1 MFAALLGGL
10 AAQALLVPIQTT
22 LAQPAPLSR
31 PAPLQ
36 SYGLGLPPTPAT
48 DLQRTLEQIAAVPG
62 GDVGVAVIDLTTG
75 RTISVNGTRAFP
87 MASTVK
93 VAIAATYLAE
103 VEAGR
108 RALSDMI
115 PVDDRLRLRSDGI
128 TFFTPHSGVTLS
140 AANLIEL
147 MLTRSDN
154 TATDV
159 LLANLG
165 GPRTVQG
172 WLKSNRID
180 GLRVDRTI
188 AELLLD
194 RRGARRAPG
203 KNAAETLRQWEPVA
217 AGSVSMEEVAVERP
231 SSDQD
236 LDPRDSA
243 TPLGFATFLRRIHD
257 GSLLKPASRNFL
269 FSVMSRC
276 ITGANRIKGLLPS
289 STPVEHKTGT
299 LSSITDD
306 VGFISLPGGRRLVV
320 TAFARGGTNRSAVIA
335 RAARA
340 AYDAFTASP

>member
-1 MFAALLGGL
+1 MLAAFLGGL
-10 AAQALLVPIQTT
+10 AAQAFLVPIQTT
-22 LAQPAPLSR
+22 PAT
-31 PAPLQ
+31 
-36 SYGLGLPPTPAT
+36 PTPLAPYHYNLSAVRAPAV
-48 DLQRTLEQIAAVPG
+48 DLQRTLEQIAAVPN
-62 GDVGVAVIDLTTG
+62 GDVGLAVIDLSTG
-75 RTISVNGTRAFP
+75 RTISVHGERAFP

-108 RALSDMI
+108 RTLSDMI
-115 PVDDRLRLRSDGI
+115 PVDDRLRLRADGI
-128 TFFTPHSGVTLS
+128 AFFTPHPGVTLS

-172 WLKSNRID
+172 WLRNNGIE

-194 RRGARRAPG
+194 RRGVRRAPG
-203 KNAAETLRQWEPVA
+203 KNAAETLRQWEPVTP
-217 AGSVSMEEVAVERP
+217 GSVSSEDLVVERP
-231 SSDQD
+231 SVDQD
-236 LDPRDSA
+236 RDPRDTA
-243 TPLGFATFLRRIHD
+243 TPLGFATFLRRLHD
-257 GSLLKPASRNFL
+257 GNLLKPDSRDFL
-269 FSVMSRC
+269 FAVMSRC
-276 ITGANRIKGLLPS
+276 ITGANRIKGLLPPA
-289 STPVEHKTGT
+289 TPVEHKTGT

-306 VGFISLPGGRRLVV
+306 VGFISLPDGRRLIVA
-320 TAFARGGTNRSAVIA
+320 AFARGGANRSAVIA

-340 AYDAFTASP
+340 AYDAFTATP